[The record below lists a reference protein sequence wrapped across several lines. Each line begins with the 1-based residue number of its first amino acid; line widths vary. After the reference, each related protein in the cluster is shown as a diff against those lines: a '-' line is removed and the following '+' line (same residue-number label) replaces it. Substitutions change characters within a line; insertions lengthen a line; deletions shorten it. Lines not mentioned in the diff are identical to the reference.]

1 MDIGNIRINLP
12 RASTPGVGCL
22 LIVCVIIGW
31 LLLVSCGILA
41 SAILVDALYHLGHFI
56 LGW

>member
-12 RASTPGVGCL
+12 KHSGPAGCATLLAIFVVWLICVGA
-22 LIVCVIIGW
+22 
-31 LLLVSCGILA
+31 GILL
-41 SAILVDALYHLGHFI
+41 SAIAVDALYHLGHFI